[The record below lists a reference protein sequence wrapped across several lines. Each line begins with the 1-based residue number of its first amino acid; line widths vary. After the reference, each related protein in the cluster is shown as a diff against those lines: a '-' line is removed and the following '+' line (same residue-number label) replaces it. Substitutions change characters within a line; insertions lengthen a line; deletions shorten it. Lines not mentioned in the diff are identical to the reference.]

1 MLDYVQV
8 RLAVNRNQDLAM
20 NAGRAA
26 VEVEYDIGFDAEG
39 KLLAVEMQ
47 AYLMGG
53 AQLSGSFVD
62 LYQLTGNIDQVSQLF
77 PLGQQHFCM
86 AYFGCECD
94 KLCLQCR
101 RLVGSEEKPLKPPC

>member
-1 MLDYVQV
+1 MRCRVVDYVQV

-62 LYQLTGNIDQVSQLF
+62 LYQLTGNIDQVSLAVSSCPTTF
-77 PLGQQHFCM
+77 LHGIPW
-86 AYFGCECD
+86 
-94 KLCLQCR
+94 
-101 RLVGSEEKPLKPPC
+101 V